1 MNLASFSATLLNN
14 IGDDLI
20 LDEITLGTLG
30 DHTQPDIMNTLTD
43 TMNALTV
50 STSANAPRLTGLP
63 EELRY
68 RIYVFAFDA
77 STVTLTQRGKVG
89 NAVCAS
95 KVHFPIAL
103 SATCW
108 LLNTEVKHYLSTLWE
123 GLLVLDT
130 GNAVFRLPR
139 YIPEQY
145 LGRFQTLI
153 SSSDVLLYNNI
164 DLDILSNISLIVL
177 ALPILT
183 VPFTRDEAN
192 TLFEPKKT
200 KERMNKDLLNCI
212 GEAVCLWDN
221 YEALH
226 AVVSAWLAED
236 IQVRMQFRTC
246 LCNEEAMV
254 HAIVDAEIDCL
265 PEGEEGSTAITPR
278 LLEHSVPLFRVPGY
292 LGKREWASL
301 DYEDDGMIVHRE

>member
-1 MNLASFSATLLNN
+1 
-14 IGDDLI
+14 
-20 LDEITLGTLG
+20 
-30 DHTQPDIMNTLTD
+30 MNTLTD
-43 TMNALTV
+43 AMSTLTV
-50 STSANAPRLTGLP
+50 STSKYKPRLTGLP
-63 EELRY
+63 VELRY

-77 STVTLTQRGKVG
+77 SAVSLTQRGKIG
-89 NAVCAS
+89 NAVYAS
-95 KVHFPIAL
+95 TAHFPIAL

-130 GNAVFRLPR
+130 GCAVFRLPR

-183 VPFTRDEAN
+183 MPFTRDEAN
-192 TLFEPKKT
+192 TLFDPRKT
-200 KERMNKDLLNCI
+200 KERMNKGLLNCI

-236 IQVRMQFRTC
+236 VQVRMQFRTC
-246 LCNEEAMV
+246 LENEAMV

-265 PEGEEGSTAITPR
+265 PEGEQGSTTITPK
-278 LLEHSVPLFRVPGY
+278 LLEQSVPLFKVPGY
-292 LGKREWASL
+292 LGQREWATL
-301 DYEDDGMIVHRE
+301 IYDDDSMILGDD